1 MSHSHLSILRG
12 KALRCGF
19 SLVEVV
25 MAFGLLSFALMGIV
39 GLLPVGLSQ
48 FRESMDLTLQSQITQ
63 ELVSEVQ
70 RTGYADL
77 NGLSST
83 RHYDAEGVEV
93 PDVDSAYSAV
103 ITVPDPSAVDK
114 LISPTWTD
122 PVGGRALSNVKAVT
136 ISISSKRSAE
146 TPYTTTTYV
155 ANDGTSSGS

>member
-1 MSHSHLSILRG
+1 MSPSNLNVLRG
-12 KALRCGF
+12 NALRRGF

-25 MAFGLLSFALMGIV
+25 MAFGILSFALIGIV
-39 GLLPVGLSQ
+39 GLLPAGLSQ
-48 FRESMDLTLQSQITQ
+48 FRESMDLTIQSQITQ

-77 NGLSST
+77 SGLAST
-83 RHYDAEGVEV
+83 RHFDAEGAGV
-93 PDVDSAYSAV
+93 PDTDSAYSAV
-103 ITVPDPSAVDK
+103 ITVPDPSAVDN
-114 LISPTWTD
+114 LISPTWTNPD
-122 PVGGRALSNVKAVT
+122 GGRALSNVKAVT